1 MRTGVWSGGWF
12 VAARPC
18 RHVLEPA
25 AGLPVPT
32 GAVLVQR
39 LLQTPRAA
47 RVLVALL
54 PRRLLRLELALPA
67 VHEPVYEVPQVRPG
81 AERRVQYREV
91 SEFHTRRLPPP
102 GPTWSVCGRGE
113 SRPLWVIRSMPD
125 PVPPDGEVQDE
136 DGQDHRG
143 RQEPVRA
150 RRGGGLQGEGDAEVD
165 GGRQDHERHGGALQ
179 PPDASQRWGRTDG
192 PADGESARQEAHGEG
207 AGGAF

>member
-1 MRTGVWSGGWF
+1 MRGLRRGGGDLS
-12 VAARPC
+12 VVGAGTARPR
-18 RHVLEPA
+18 RHILKPA

-67 VHEPVYEVPQVRPG
+67 VHEPVYEVPQDRPG
-81 AERRVQYREV
+81 AERRDQYREV

-150 RRGGGLQGEGDAEVD
+150 RRGGGLQGKREAEVD
-165 GGRQDHERHGGALQ
+165 GGRQDHERYGGALQ
-179 PPDASQRWGRTDG
+179 PPDAGQCGG
-192 PADGESARQEAHGEG
+192 CADGATNGEC
-207 AGGAF
+207 AG